1 MNVCVHTKHHNFS
14 TVSRMIAK
22 QALGQQIEA
31 AMKRLGWKAN
41 GATLARRY
49 QERFEAGITEQSANA
64 WLRGRR
70 IPSAEHVQGLS
81 ELLGVPLRVA
91 MTPDKGHAPAPKATV
106 PAPTPE
112 DRDAWQAF
120 LALTREDRKLA
131 RELIHALAR
140 NRRE

>member
-1 MNVCVHTKHHNFS
+1 MS
-14 TVSRMIAK
+14 AK

-31 AMKRLGWKAN
+31 AMKRLGWKVT

-49 QERFEAGITEQSANA
+49 QERFETGVTEQSAGA

-70 IPSAEHVQGLS
+70 IPSAEHLQALS
-81 ELLGVPLRVA
+81 ELLGVPLRVVA
-91 MTPDKGHAPAPKATV
+91 RPGKAYAPRTGPETDALP
-106 PAPTPE
+106 PTQQ

-120 LALTREDRKLA
+120 LALTHEDRKLA
-131 RELIHALAR
+131 RELIHALAH

>member
-1 MNVCVHTKHHNFS
+1 MS
-14 TVSRMIAK
+14 AK

-31 AMKRLGWKAN
+31 AMRRLGWKTT

-49 QERFEAGITEQSANA
+49 QERFETGVTEQSASA

-70 IPSAEHVQGLS
+70 IPSAEHLQALS
-81 ELLGVPLRVA
+81 ELLGVPLRVV
-91 MTPDKGHAPAPKATV
+91 PDPVKSRARRSEPESLP
-106 PAPTPE
+106 PPTQE
-112 DRDAWQAF
+112 DQDAWQAF

-140 NRRE
+140 NRRG